1 MKFWFSTKEELERKK
16 MIKERV
22 TRKSKSENICY
33 SVAIHQRTSSYSYL
47 MIVRITVNPTR
58 YPTKA
63 PCIDNPYEGSVVF
76 VTKVAREGDFGKL
89 VTIDDLP
96 TSSMGK
102 PIDHVHE
109 IFA

>member
-1 MKFWFSTKEELERKK
+1 MR
-16 MIKERV
+16 IYV
-22 TRKSKSENICY
+22 TLSLSINAQ
-33 SVAIHQRTSSYSYL
+33 VTYSYL

-63 PCIDNPYEGSVVF
+63 PCIDNPYEGSVVL

-96 TSSMGK
+96 TSSVGK

-109 IFA
+109 IFVLRQMCR

>member
-1 MKFWFSTKEELERKK
+1 

-22 TRKSKSENICY
+22 TRRIKSENICY
-33 SVAIHQRTSSYSYL
+33 SVAIHQRTSKHSYL

-58 YPTKA
+58 NPTKA
-63 PCIDNPYEGSVVF
+63 PCIDNPYEGSVVL

-96 TSSMGK
+96 TSSVGK

-109 IFA
+109 IFV